1 MLAFSMAGTPAPSQ
15 GICVEIAI
23 SSLGEHLVRVALE
36 GRLDTHGVDR
46 VETRF
51 VAAIVPGS
59 NNAIVDM
66 SGVEFVSSMGIRMF
80 VATARTL
87 TARHLKLALYGVSPQ
102 VAQVFEAV
110 ALHKILPICG
120 TEEEALNAVGP

>member
-1 MLAFSMAGTPAPSQ
+1 
-15 GICVEIAI
+15 VEIAI

-51 VAAIVPGS
+51 VAAIVPGGH
-59 NNAIVDM
+59 NAIVDM
-66 SGVEFVSSMGIRMF
+66 TGVEFVSSMGIRMF

-87 TARHLKLALYGVSPQ
+87 KARQLKLALYGVSPQ
-102 VAQVFEAV
+102 VGQVFEAV
-110 ALHKILPICG
+110 ALQKIIPICS
-120 TEEEALNAVGP
+120 TEEDALTAVAP